1 MRFARFCDQ
10 TAATENIPRHAARA
24 SCVSI
29 IRQRAATSS
38 HQSSTDESALS
49 ASLGSVG
56 TMRPHSKIMA
66 WRESGKIRWACCS
79 TKMTAISPAPA
90 PARCTMTAGTCSVR
104 TARPTMPEIRSENKA
119 PDPSHA
125 QSTKLW
131 HCTSIAQWFQKAHD
145 FRWQEHQRQ
154 VRRAAAPGVA
164 RPTPM
169 RCQSGVTCRKPNYME
184 GGASHPIAP
193 AAVTTWRQRQRLR
206 HVCTRAT
213 VAHQK
218 SNE

>member
-29 IRQRAATSS
+29 TRQRAATSS

-49 ASLGSVG
+49 ATLGPVG

-66 WRESGKIRWACCS
+66 WRESGKVRWACCS

-90 PARCTMTAGTCSVR
+90 RCTMTAGMCSVR
-104 TARPTMPEIRSENKA
+104 TARPTMLEIRSANKT

-131 HCTSIAQWFQKAHD
+131 HCTAIAFWFQKARD
-145 FRWQEHQRQ
+145 FRLQEHQRQ
-154 VRRAAAPGVA
+154 VCRAAAPGVA

-169 RCQSGVTCRKPNYME
+169 RYQSGVTFHKPSYM
-184 GGASHPIAP
+184 
-193 AAVTTWRQRQRLR
+193 
-206 HVCTRAT
+206 
-213 VAHQK
+213 
-218 SNE
+218 